1 MDQLIEQDTRE
12 FFMSFLRLHVRAEIF
27 CLSLVPEIFWQL
39 VYLCSP
45 KSLSSLNHDFYLKEF
60 RGTFLGLF
68 YLEVM

>member
-27 CLSLVPEIFWQL
+27 RLSLVPEIFWQL

-45 KSLSSLNHDFYLKEF
+45 KSMFSLIMSFI
-60 RGTFLGLF
+60 
-68 YLEVM
+68 